1 MSNPRNPRNQ
11 RGPRRR
17 PQQLTPE
24 VYRRRR
30 IVVGTGLL
38 VVVVIVVLIL
48 KAIFG
53 FIAGLFGGGVQATP
67 TPSATADASSA
78 CATGAVSVLAGIGDQ
93 SEASSN
99 RFAAADTPYLWFSL
113 TNNSANPCT
122 FDAGTAVSFFKIT
135 SGSTVIW
142 DSHQCDRTQD
152 ASSPIVLQ
160 PGATVASQPA
170 TWMKVYSSATG
181 CSTGQKAV
189 PTKGA
194 SYHLT
199 ATVNGVTSSDVQFM
213 LN

>member
-1 MSNPRNPRNQ
+1 MSNPRNN
-11 RGPRRR
+11 RRR

-24 VYRRRR
+24 IYRRRR
-30 IVVGTGLL
+30 IVVGVGLLL
-38 VVVVIVVLIL
+38 VVALLWWVVTSVANFVGG
-48 KAIFG
+48 IFNPG
-53 FIAGLFGGGVQATP
+53 SAASP
-67 TPSATADASSA
+67 TASAAVSTDPSAA
-78 CATGAVSVLAGIGDQ
+78 CPAGAVTVIAGIGNQ
-93 SEASSN
+93 SLQSAN
-99 RFAAADTPYLWFSL
+99 TFAANETPYLWFQL
-113 TNNSANPCT
+113 TNNSAGACT

-135 SGSTVIW
+135 SGSTLIW

-160 PGATVASQPA
+160 PGVTVSSSASS
-170 TWMKVYSSATG
+170 WMKVFSSSTG

-199 ATVNGVTSSDVQFM
+199 ATVNGVKSSDVQFM

>member
-1 MSNPRNPRNQ
+1 MSNPRN
-11 RGPRRR
+11 GRR
-17 PQQLTPE
+17 PQQVTPE
-24 VYRRRR
+24 IYRRRR
-30 IVVGTGLL
+30 IVVGVGLL
-38 VVVVIVVLIL
+38 AVIGLIIW
-48 KAIFG
+48 IFSMIVG
-53 FIAGLFGGGVQATP
+53 FIGGIFHPAAAASATP
-67 TPSATADASSA
+67 TVSANASDA
-78 CATGAVSVLAGIGDQ
+78 CPVGAVSVIAGIGNQ
-93 SEASSN
+93 SQVSANS
-99 RFAAADTPYLWFSL
+99 FAATETPSLWFQL

-122 FDAGTAVSFFKIT
+122 FDAGTAVSSYKIT

-142 DSHQCDRTQD
+142 DSHQCDRSQD
-152 ASSPIVLQ
+152 ASSPIILQ
-160 PGATVASQPA
+160 PGATVSSQAS

>member
-1 MSNPRNPRNQ
+1 MSNPRNN
-11 RGPRRR
+11 RRR

-30 IVVGTGLL
+30 IIVGVGLL
-38 VVVVIVVLIL
+38 LVLAL
-48 KAIFG
+48 VWWIFATIAG
-53 FIAGLFGGGVQATP
+53 FINGIFHHDSASAA
-67 TPSATADASSA
+67 PSSSVSASA
-78 CATGAVSVLAGIGDQ
+78 NPNAVCPAGAVTVIAGIGNQ
-93 SEASSN
+93 SQQSGNSFKATDS
-99 RFAAADTPYLWFSL
+99 PYLWFQL
-113 TNNSANPCT
+113 TNNSSTPCT
-122 FDAGTAVSFFKIT
+122 FDAGTAVSFYKIT

-152 ASSPIVLQ
+152 ASSPIILQ
-160 PGATVASQPA
+160 PGATVSSQPSS
-170 TWMKVYSSATG
+170 WMKVFSSSTG

-199 ATVNGVTSSDVQFM
+199 ATVNGITSSDVQFM